1 MRYQKHIRDNQ
12 SLMHGPGE
20 DAEGFTQRDLG
31 LFWNAVCACDGVSLG
46 SSDVLGVWLVTGAVC
61 HPSAVRSEL

>member
-1 MRYQKHIRDNQ
+1 
-12 SLMHGPGE
+12 MHGPGE

-31 LFWNAVCACDGVSLG
+31 LFWNAACVCDGVSLG
-46 SSDVLGVWLVTGAVC
+46 SSDVLGVTGAVC